1 MAQSANI
8 EVCQHRG
15 LQAAHTS
22 WIKDMTTERTNT
34 PASSNPPP
42 TRRGLR
48 LGSLFGIEVR
58 LDSSLMLIFALL
70 VYLLGANVFPTWH
83 PDWPAATT
91 WMTATA
97 AGVMFFASV
106 LIHELAHSLVSQR
119 FGIEVRR
126 ITLFLF
132 GGVAEI
138 AEEPREPRAEFLIAI
153 VGPLTSLAIGFVCI
167 TLGSMLAGSD
177 FSGALGENQEEALAS
192 LSPMATLML
201 WLGPVNVILGLFNMV
216 PGFPLDGG
224 RVLRAAIWWLTGDM
238 QRATRIAS
246 ESGRMFG
253 WFLMILGVMQALS
266 GMTFQ
271 GLWLVLI
278 GWFLSNAAAASYKQM
293 LVNDVFKG
301 VSARQLMRTHFET
314 VTPQLRIEDFID
326 GHLLQSS
333 QLLWPVL
340 EDGQLVGLVTL
351 QQVKDIAS
359 NERSLAT
366 VGQVMRTDLGA
377 LTLSP
382 DTNAQHTLQILGQH
396 DTPMAIVEN
405 NRVVGL
411 LAESDAIKWLMLHQ

>member
-1 MAQSANI
+1 
-8 EVCQHRG
+8 
-15 LQAAHTS
+15 
-22 WIKDMTTERTNT
+22 MTTERTNT

-411 LAESDAIKWLMLHQ
+411 LAESDAIKWLMLHQQ